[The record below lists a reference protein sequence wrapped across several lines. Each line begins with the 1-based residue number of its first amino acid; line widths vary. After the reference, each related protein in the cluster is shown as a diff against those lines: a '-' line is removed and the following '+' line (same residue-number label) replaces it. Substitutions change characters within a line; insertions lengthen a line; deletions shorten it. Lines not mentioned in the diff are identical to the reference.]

1 VAVKFELVT
10 EAISLTIR
18 QALLLWVFEVVR

>member
-1 VAVKFELVT
+1 VKFELVT